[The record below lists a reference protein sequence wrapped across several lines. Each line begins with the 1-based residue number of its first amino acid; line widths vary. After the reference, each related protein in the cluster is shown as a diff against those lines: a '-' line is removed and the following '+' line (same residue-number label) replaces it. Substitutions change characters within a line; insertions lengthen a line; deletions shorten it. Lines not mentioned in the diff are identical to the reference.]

1 MGDGCEV
8 AWAGDLGD
16 QGDLIYEERD
26 TGDRKEGGGRGSR
39 CIAARSRDCAWRLL
53 FPVSAEEGDY
63 RNRSTGMRTQE
74 VMGVA
79 GSCRV

>member
-26 TGDRKEGGGRGSR
+26 TGDRQEGGGGGLVASASAVVIVRGGCYFLFR
-39 CIAARSRDCAWRLL
+39 RRREITGTDRL
-53 FPVSAEEGDY
+53 E
-63 RNRSTGMRTQE
+63 
-74 VMGVA
+74 
-79 GSCRV
+79 

>member
-26 TGDRKEGGGRGSR
+26 TGDRQEGGGAG
-39 CIAARSRDCAWRLL
+39 
-53 FPVSAEEGDY
+53 VSLH
-63 RNRSTGMRTQE
+63 RRPQS
-74 VMGVA
+74 
-79 GSCRV
+79 

>member
-26 TGDRKEGGGRGSR
+26 TGDRQEGGGGLVASPPAVVIVRGGCYFLFR
-39 CIAARSRDCAWRLL
+39 RRREITGIDRL
-53 FPVSAEEGDY
+53 E
-63 RNRSTGMRTQE
+63 
-74 VMGVA
+74 
-79 GSCRV
+79 